1 MYIYVYK
8 YILIRMYTL
17 KECGDLKLR
26 GLLLPC
32 LHCRGEK
39 GRNLDHHK
47 STFRS
52 SVTGDSDCV
61 EYDLKTCIPHRL
73 ANP

>member
-32 LHCRGEK
+32 LHCRGEIC
-39 GRNLDHHK
+39 NAILIPLLAI
-47 STFRS
+47 RS
-52 SVTGDSDCV
+52 
-61 EYDLKTCIPHRL
+61 
-73 ANP
+73 